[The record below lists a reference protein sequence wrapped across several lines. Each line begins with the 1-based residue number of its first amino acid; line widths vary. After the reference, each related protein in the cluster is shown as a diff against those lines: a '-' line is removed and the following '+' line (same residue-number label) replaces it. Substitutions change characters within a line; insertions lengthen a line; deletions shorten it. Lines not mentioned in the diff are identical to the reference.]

1 MTQTDLKKAKANAAK
16 IGVSVRPS
24 KLKNKKLDVFDKKG
38 EKVASIGHT
47 DFQDFLTHNDKKRQA
62 NYLAR
67 HAKTRAIKGS
77 PSYYAAEIL
86 WR

>member
-1 MTQTDLKKAKANAAK
+1 MTQTNITLAKKNAAK
-16 IGVSVRPS
+16 IGVEVKVSTR
-24 KLKNKKLDVFDKKG
+24 KNKKLDVFKNGD
-38 EKVASIGHT
+38 KVASIG
-47 DFQDFLTHNDKKRQA
+47 DKNYKDFLTHGDKKRQA

-67 HAKTRAIKGS
+67 HAKTRTIKGS